1 MMIPINDPPE
11 AALGLVTEDET
22 VIKGA
27 SSTVMPRTLDAKAAV
42 PRLAVRAELMAS
54 PVVVDGTVILAV
66 MRTDAGVTVTDTSDV
81 LTPAAT
87 AKRTWGGWEGVKVE
101 MEGNMM
107 GRVAFTRLQCAH
119 SLVVI
124 VANRALRP
132 QLDCHPCLGLQWW

>member
-1 MMIPINDPPE
+1 MHPPTAPPMMIPINDPPE

-42 PRLAVRAELMAS
+42 PMLAERAALMAS
-54 PVVVDGTVILAV
+54 PVVVDGTVILAM

-87 AKRTWGGWEGVKVE
+87 AKRTWGGWESVRVE
-101 MEGNMM
+101 
-107 GRVAFTRLQCAH
+107 AWKAT
-119 SLVVI
+119 
-124 VANRALRP
+124 
-132 QLDCHPCLGLQWW
+132 